1 MNKDLKSFLSI
12 IGIFLLYIYATAGM
26 VKLLWNTK
34 DNYMFEGRVKFISIM
49 MTLLSFVYVIS
60 IYHIV
65 GPFKVGEFYKLFI
78 GFHFAYLFIGAFSN
92 MIIKSNNE

>member
-1 MNKDLKSFLSI
+1 MNKDLKSFLSV

-34 DNYMFEGRVKFISIM
+34 DCNMFEGRIKFISIM
-49 MTLLSFVYVIS
+49 MTLLSFIYVIS

-65 GPFKVGEFYKLFI
+65 GPYKVGEFYKLFI
-78 GFHFAYLFIGAFSN
+78 GFHFIYLFVGVFSN
-92 MIIKSNNE
+92 MIIKSNYE